1 MFSLSY
7 DVEVTLLAQHHAYPL
22 TQNHMVVDYH
32 YPYWCI
38 FMFCYLCLHYLYLPL
53 GSGFTKTL
61 LYFNKTTC
69 LLMVRSFFRRFLRID
84 PEVACFKTEGSNRGT
99 SVSQRNERT
108 VSACGKSRYY

>member
-7 DVEVTLLAQHHAYPL
+7 NVEVTLLAQHHAYPL

-38 FMFCYLCLHYLYLPL
+38 FMFYYLCLHYPHSPL

-69 LLMVRSFFRRFLRID
+69 LLMVRSFFKRFLRIV
-84 PEVACFKTEGSNRGT
+84 PEVPCFETERSNRGT
-99 SVSQRNERT
+99 SVRQRFERIAPKC
-108 VSACGKSRYY
+108 VCFE